1 MKENT
6 HIVIMAGGIGS
17 RLWPLSTPSCPK
29 QFIDILGVGRT
40 LIQLTVDR
48 FLPLAAPDH
57 FWVVTSARYVDI
69 VREQLPSI
77 PPQQILAEPE
87 ARNTAP
93 CIAYAC
99 TKIEARFPDA
109 NIVVTPA
116 DAIVLKTD
124 LFAGVIGK
132 ALAETAHG
140 DSIVTVGIAPTRPE
154 TGYGYI
160 HAVSA
165 EMEKV
170 VDVSEFKEKPD
181 LETARAYL
189 ADGKYFWNAGIFV
202 WNVRTIAAEL
212 RRHAPQIMG
221 IMDRLAPSLYSEGEA
236 AALAELFPRCDKIS
250 IDYAVMEK
258 SDRIR
263 VIAADLA
270 WSDLGSWGS
279 VMGHLKTDAAG
290 NAAVGPDIRL
300 FGTEGTLVHA
310 VGEKTVV
317 VDGLKDYIVAERDGL
332 LLICPLANEQ
342 RIKEYSAER

>member
-17 RLWPLSTPSCPK
+17 RLWPLSTPSYPK
-29 QFIDILGVGRT
+29 QFIDILGVGMT
-40 LIQLTVDR
+40 LLQLTVDR

-57 FWVVTSARYVDI
+57 FWVVTSEKYVGL
-69 VREQLPSI
+69 VREQLPAI
-77 PPQQILAEPE
+77 PDQQILAEPE

-93 CIAYAC
+93 CIAYSC
-99 TKIEARFPDA
+99 TKIRCRYPEA

-116 DAIVLKTD
+116 DAIVLKTE
-124 LFAGVIGK
+124 LFAEVIGK
-132 ALAETAHG
+132 ALAETAVS
-140 DSIVTVGIAPTRPE
+140 DAIVTVGIAPTRPE

-165 EMEKV
+165 ETERV
-170 VDVSEFKEKPD
+170 VDVSEFREKPD

-202 WNVRTIAAEL
+202 WNVRTIEAEL

-221 IMDRLAPSLYSEGEA
+221 IMDQLAPSLYTEGEA

-279 VMGHLKTDAAG
+279 VMSHLCADSSG
-290 NAAVGPDIRL
+290 NAAIGGDVRL
-300 FGTEGTLVHA
+300 FDCERTLVHTA
-310 VGEKTVV
+310 GEKTVV
-317 VDGLKDYIVAERDGL
+317 VDGLRDYIVAEKDGL
-332 LLICPLANEQ
+332 LLICPFANEQ
-342 RIKEYSAER
+342 RIKEYSAGK